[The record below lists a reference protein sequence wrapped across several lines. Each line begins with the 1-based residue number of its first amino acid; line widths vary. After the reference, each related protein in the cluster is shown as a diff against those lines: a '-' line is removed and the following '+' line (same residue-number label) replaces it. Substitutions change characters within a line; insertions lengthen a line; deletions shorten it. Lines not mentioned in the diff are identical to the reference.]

1 MTQTTHQHKQDI
13 STPTQVVQ
21 IDVGGSVDGVMTRD
35 PIGYGPY
42 DQTWENMVGVS
53 LENVGDEAVIDPWIS
68 VDGRCR
74 WRSLEEILAG
84 ILTPQMNDAAK
95 ARAIWEFAR
104 THRYHST
111 TGDDE
116 VKDTVKM
123 LNVYGYTLCWDE
135 AYTVSNLWQAAGLK
149 IRRGLPHGHCTTE
162 VYYDDDYHLLDSDE
176 HLLILDRDNQTIAS
190 EAQISRDHDLMKRAH
205 TYGILSGESRETS
218 ESAASL
224 FCHQGP
230 RSGGR
235 PRVGDHTM
243 SLVLRPGEKL
253 AWGWTENGKYHGFG
267 QAPPRYANGKQHWS
281 VPLTDTRWALSTNN
295 VLVEETGLAAQAEGQ
310 IIFEMRS
317 PYVVVGGR
325 MQIELEGSGALSA
338 QRVEDD
344 SWTPIEPS
352 AEPGAEGTTIDLDP
366 LLPAAAVPC
375 YGVRVRVQGNSWVL
389 RKLQIE
395 ADLQMAPLSLPT
407 LRLGSN
413 QVTYTDCSEARHMR
427 LRCQWLER
435 NDWTAPPMVEGLA
448 PNAGKPQLTSCVRL
462 GWNPT
467 PEAMDYHVRLGTDED
482 VDLALSPV
490 FDKLVSRTTSAGQCF
505 WTVPEEG
512 LLNPDTD
519 YYWKV
524 RARSAQ
530 GVWGPWSQAAHLR
543 VLAPGIPLQVHLEM
557 NWPERCGRLHWR
569 PNPQGNEPLAY
580 EIHGSDE
587 RGFSARRGD
596 YEIYLGNQGGSE
608 RQTVPG
614 NLVAVV
620 DADADA
626 RGDSDSG
633 SLGHMVI
640 GPQVDLHMQHPF
652 YRVVA
657 VDADGVRSGP
667 SQMVEA
673 PHPFVTTPL
682 PRQIPANEATI
693 IQLHSLRSR
702 GDLRAVSDG
711 PRRYRQ
717 AFRDGEQLEFLLDE
731 GPDWIHLDATTGV
744 LTMSP
749 PVQGALGNHTVTLRI
764 RSNQGDAD
772 VIGWDVDVQPVS
784 PATED
789 AI

>member
-1 MTQTTHQHKQDI
+1 MTQATHQHTQDI
-13 STPTQVVQ
+13 STPTQVVK

-35 PIGYGPY
+35 PVGYGHY
-42 DQTWENMVGVS
+42 DQTWENMVSVS
-53 LENVGDEAVIDPWIS
+53 LENVGDEAVVDPWIS
-68 VDGRCR
+68 VGGRCR

-84 ILTPQMNDAAK
+84 ILTPQMDEAAK

-162 VYYDDDYHLLDSDE
+162 VYYDGDYHLLDSDE

-190 EAQISRDHDLMKRAH
+190 EARISRDHDLMKRSHA
-205 TYGILSGESRETS
+205 YGVGSGESREAS

-224 FCHQGP
+224 FCHEGP

-243 SLVLRPGEKL
+243 SLVLRPGERL
-253 AWGWTENGKYHGFG
+253 AWGWTERGKYHGFG
-267 QAPPRYANGKQHWS
+267 AAPPRYANGKQQWS
-281 VPLTDTRWALSTNN
+281 VPLTDTRWALSSNN
-295 VLVEETGLAAQAEGQ
+295 VQVEETGLVTQTDGQ

-317 PYVVVGGR
+317 PYVLVGGCI
-325 MQIELEGSGALSA
+325 QIELEGAGSLSA
-338 QRVEDD
+338 QRIEDG
-344 SWTPIEPS
+344 SWVPLKPS

-366 LLPAAAVPC
+366 LLPAASIPC
-375 YGVRVRVQGNSWVL
+375 YGIRVRVQGNSWAL
-389 RKLQIE
+389 RNLQIE

-407 LRLGSN
+407 LRLGNN
-413 QVTYTDCSEARHMR
+413 QVTYTDRSETRHMR

-435 NDWTAPPMVEGLA
+435 DDWTVPPIVEGLT
-448 PNAGKPQLTSCVRL
+448 PDAGDPQATSRVQLC
-462 GWNPT
+462 WNPAGLAT
-467 PEAMDYHVRLGTDED
+467 DYHVRLGTDQN
-482 VDLALSPV
+482 VDIALSPV
-490 FDKLVSRTTSAGQCF
+490 FDKLVSKTASAGQCF

-530 GVWGPWSQAAHLR
+530 GVWGPWSRTAHLLVR
-543 VLAPGIPLQVHLEM
+543 APGIPLQVRLEM
-557 NWPERCGRLHWR
+557 DWSERCGVLGWQ
-569 PNPQGNEPLAY
+569 PNPQGNEPVTY

-587 RGFSARRGD
+587 RGFSARRCD
-596 YEIYLGNQGGSE
+596 YEIYLGNQGGRE

-614 NLVAVV
+614 NIVTVV
-620 DADADA
+620 DADVSAG
-626 RGDSDSG
+626 GDSTSNDPE
-633 SLGHMVI
+633 HMVI
-640 GPQVDLHMQHPF
+640 GAQVDLRMQHPF

-657 VDADGVRSGP
+657 VDAEGVRSGP
-667 SQMVEA
+667 SDLVEA

-682 PRQIPANEATI
+682 PRQIPANEATT

-702 GDLRAVSDG
+702 GDLRAESDG
-711 PRRYRQ
+711 PHRYHQ
-717 AFRDGEQLEFLLDE
+717 AFRDGDQLEFLLDE
-731 GPDWIHLDATTGV
+731 GPDWVHLDITTGV
-744 LTMSP
+744 LTMRP
-749 PVQGALGNHTVTLRI
+749 PAQGALGNHTVTLRM

-772 VIGWDVDVQPVS
+772 VIGWDVDVRPES
-784 PATED
+784 DATEGG
-789 AI
+789 I